1 MGDVV
6 ALPLPGA
13 TALPDVRGEHRAL
26 QVTWHE
32 RDGVFV
38 VSTWRHGQ
46 CVASVRLAPA
56 EAASLVAVLAD
67 GLAQCH
73 IDAPARPVVI
83 AEPRP
88 VDPAAT
94 APEGAVDVERREA

>member
-1 MGDVV
+1 MGDVI

-32 RDGVFV
+32 HDGVFV
-38 VSTWRHGQ
+38 MSTWRLGQ

-56 EAASLVAVLAD
+56 EAAALVAVLAD
-67 GLAQCH
+67 GLAQCS
-73 IDAPARPVVI
+73 IGAPDRPVVLS
-83 AEPRP
+83 EPRT
-88 VDPAAT
+88 DPELDASSDHGT
-94 APEGAVDVERREA
+94 G

>member
-67 GLAQCH
+67 GLAQCR
-73 IDAPARPVVI
+73 IEAPAEPVVL
-83 AEPRP
+83 AEPRPTEPVGP
-88 VDPAAT
+88 VDPAAE
-94 APEGAVDVERREA
+94 PREA